1 MIQCHEDFQVNS
13 WNRWWN
19 SPVNLAMPIMIA
31 VKHPQIAQ
39 KGSKIDNFSNGFGL
53 EWSKYYL
60 WKSTI
65 IKYSLTATNSSA
77 LWLLN
82 NKCAN
87 IYFRWMNW
95 ICIFSSRPS
104 LDVYE
109 YNSEETN
116 VDKVFRE
123 IVTEE
128 KRSHSRA
135 GCDCQLSVSLFRWK
149 KRYFHF
155 EVDLKQFYDQ
165 IRRHNFILFQTTLI
179 DLGPTAFP
187 RHIRNVTC
195 DEHKKCYH
203 SRNKGLHC
211 LPIHY
216 QVCLIC
222 MHATETEHK

>member
-1 MIQCHEDFQVNS
+1 MKCGEIFNS
-13 WNRWWN
+13 FKVKI
-19 SPVNLAMPIMIA
+19 PV
-31 VKHPQIAQ
+31 
-39 KGSKIDNFSNGFGL
+39 
-53 EWSKYYL
+53 
-60 WKSTI
+60 
-65 IKYSLTATNSSA
+65 YSLNISRSNYTYLIRIKFA
-77 LWLLN
+77 L
-82 NKCAN
+82 
-87 IYFRWMNW
+87 F
-95 ICIFSSRPS
+95 FSRPQ

-135 GCDCQLSVSLFRWK
+135 GCDCQLSVSFLLRGTK
-149 KRYFHF
+149 KKKFQPH
-155 EVDLKQFYDQ
+155 VKAIDDQ
-165 IRRHNFILFQTTLI
+165 RRRHNFILFQTTLI

-195 DEHKKCYH
+195 DEHKRCYH

-216 QVCLIC
+216 QVHSICVQTKDFNFEAHLI
-222 MHATETEHK
+222 EYHKIRLV